1 MLYSLLAGRRTALA
15 GVPADRTRDE
25 CDHRCGAVC
34 FRYAA
39 AIAHKYRFL
48 TVQDLD
54 THDS

>member
-1 MLYSLLAGRRTALA
+1 MLYSLLPGRRTALA

-48 TVQDLD
+48 MVHDLD

>member
-1 MLYSLLAGRRTALA
+1 MLYSLLAGRRTAFA
-15 GVPADRTRDE
+15 GVLADRTRDE

-48 TVQDLD
+48 TVHDLD